1 METNITVKR
10 MEAESLELWNDFVN
24 NSRWGDVLQ
33 FWQWGD
39 TKKVEGWK
47 PIRIGVFEGADLILA
62 AQCLVKNAGVL
73 GKYIYVPHG
82 PVFHSVAGL
91 KKSIKLF
98 KNELLKIASEEEG
111 FAIEIEPKI
120 GQLPEELLESP
131 IVSENLQYLIDPAIL
146 KLFESNGFKISGRN
160 MQPKYKLFYD
170 LDRSDEDL
178 LSLMKKNTRYN
189 VKLAQKKGVKIREYD
204 LNDPKIDR
212 KLLQFYDLLLMTQDR
227 AKGYP
232 IRSFD
237 YFKKF
242 FKNFSGTNSV
252 FLLEATYEDKTIAMN
267 ISQRTKYWSSSFYAA
282 SNRLFPEVKAPYLL
296 RWESILRAKAMGA
309 KLYDFWGIIPN
320 SSQHQGYSDN
330 KLSFG
335 GVRMDTYGIL
345 TLPLSFSR
353 YFIWDKLLPLRSKL
367 GKLIP
372 HRS

>member
-1 METNITVKR
+1 
-10 MEAESLELWNDFVN
+10 
-24 NSRWGDVLQ
+24 
-33 FWQWGD
+33 
-39 TKKVEGWK
+39 
-47 PIRIGVFEGADLILA
+47 
-62 AQCLVKNAGVL
+62 
-73 GKYIYVPHG
+73 
-82 PVFHSVAGL
+82 
-91 KKSIKLF
+91 
-98 KNELLKIASEEEG
+98 
-111 FAIEIEPKI
+111 
-120 GQLPEELLESP
+120 
-131 IVSENLQYLIDPAIL
+131 
-146 KLFESNGFKISGRN
+146 
-160 MQPKYKLFYD
+160 
-170 LDRSDEDL
+170 
-178 LSLMKKNTRYN
+178 
-189 VKLAQKKGVKIREYD
+189 LAQKKGVKIREYD
-204 LNDPKIDR
+204 LSDPKIDR

-242 FKNFSGTNSV
+242 FKNFAGTNSV

-296 RWESILRAKAMGA
+296 RWESIMKARAMGA

-372 HRS
+372 HRSK